1 MARNDINSDLV
12 RKLAALLEET
22 GLSEIEYGTGTW
34 RVRVA
39 KHAEPVVV
47 SSAPAAAPAPAADAG
62 PMPASTATE
71 AKADAT
77 HPGAITSPMV
87 GTVYASP
94 EPGAAPFVQIG
105 DRVEQGQTLLLVEAM
120 KTFNEIRAPR
130 AGEVT
135 EILVEDRMPVEYGDV
150 LMVLS

>member
-39 KHAEPVVV
+39 KHAEPVIV
-47 SSAPAAAPAPAADAG
+47 SSAPTSAPAADTA
-62 PMPASTATE
+62 PTPASTATE
-71 AKADAT
+71 AKADAA

-87 GTVYASP
+87 GTVYTSP
-94 EPGAAPFVQIG
+94 EPGTPPFVQTG
-105 DRVEQGQTLLLVEAM
+105 DRVEQGQTLLLIEAM

-130 AGEVT
+130 AGEIT

-150 LMVLS
+150 LMILS